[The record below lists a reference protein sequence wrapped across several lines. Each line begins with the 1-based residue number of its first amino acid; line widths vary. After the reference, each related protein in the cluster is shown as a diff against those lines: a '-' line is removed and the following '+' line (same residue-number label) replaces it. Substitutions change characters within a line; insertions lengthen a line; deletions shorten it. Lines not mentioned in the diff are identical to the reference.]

1 MTTISHDQ
9 YDKPINRKQ
18 WQSDSD
24 SPNCNVCQIRIIASI
39 LRSNKHHCRYCGKV
53 VCGSC
58 SINTSNTTHVLA
70 IDIKHRICDLCH
82 AKKKELK
89 ESMIKLSSHIPE
101 SVLQDSSDPIQ
112 ISPNVHMFVSSYR
125 SDHAM
130 YCYDA
135 INDKWTKKSKQKI
148 NKHSI
153 SQDIVAFNK
162 NTDEVYSISSKYSRF
177 PVQLKKI
184 NIKRKTVKSIELSSN
199 DHKIYEQALKDAK
212 CIVINDILHIIGGKQ
227 SNRHYILDETKCE
240 LIPQWSF
247 RGMNMLQGAGLVYL
261 ETKETLYLFGGI
273 IKERLTLRFDRK
285 SNCIYKCYPS
295 NSNMTKCVWKKLDV
309 KMPFKTSDIVVTSCK
324 NDKYILLFDTGLFT
338 QDIYIFDVDKEKF
351 IKSLVKCP
359 ISGSVMSD
367 AKAFVPNNYTYKT
380 HKMNTLLYGYFHA
393 TNTSYASYHISTD
406 IINLI
411 STFISFGG
419 EFVHIFGGLVDNST
433 HWKIN
438 INYILNNVKT
448 NKEINLFGFLR
459 ALGGLRG
466 ILDSR

>member
-39 LRSNKHHCRYCGKV
+39 FRSNKHHCRYCGKV
-53 VCGSC
+53 VCSSC
-58 SINTSNTTHVLA
+58 SINTSNATHVLA

-101 SVLQDSSDPIQ
+101 SVLRHSSDPIQ

-130 YCYDA
+130 YCYNA
-135 INDKWTKKSKQKI
+135 INDRWTKKSKQKI

-212 CIVINDILHIIGGKQ
+212 CIVINDILHIIGGRQ
-227 SNRHYILDETKCE
+227 SNRHYILDETTPLQINELKNIFKHQTNETTCKCE
-240 LIPQWSF
+240 LVPQWSF
-247 RGMNMLQGAGLVYL
+247 CGMDMLRGAGLVYL

-273 IKERLTLRFDRK
+273 IKE
-285 SNCIYKCYPS
+285 SH
-295 NSNMTKCVWKKLDV
+295 
-309 KMPFKTSDIVVTSCK
+309 
-324 NDKYILLFDTGLFT
+324 LFSSRS
-338 QDIYIFDVDKEKF
+338 QD
-351 IKSLVKCP
+351 
-359 ISGSVMSD
+359 
-367 AKAFVPNNYTYKT
+367 
-380 HKMNTLLYGYFHA
+380 
-393 TNTSYASYHISTD
+393 
-406 IINLI
+406 
-411 STFISFGG
+411 
-419 EFVHIFGGLVDNST
+419 
-433 HWKIN
+433 
-438 INYILNNVKT
+438 
-448 NKEINLFGFLR
+448 
-459 ALGGLRG
+459 
-466 ILDSR
+466 

>member
-162 NTDEVYSISSKYSRF
+162 NTDEVYSISSQYSKLAL
-177 PVQLKKI
+177 QLKKI
-184 NIKRKTVKSIELSSN
+184 NVFRKTVKCIELSSW
-199 DHKIYEQALKDAK
+199 QVPQGAK

-273 IKERLTLRFDRK
+273 IKEQSYLFGGNSNK
-285 SNCIYKCYPS
+285 NSNCIYKCYPS
-295 NSNMTKCVWKKLDV
+295 NCNMTKCVWKKLDV
-309 KMPFKTSDIVVTSCK
+309 KMPFTLSDIVISSCK
-324 NDKYILLFDTGLFT
+324 NDKYILLVVYKG
-338 QDIYIFDVDKEKF
+338 IYIFDVDKEKF
-351 IKSLVKCP
+351 IKSLVRCP
-359 ISGSVMSD
+359 IGWRVSG
-367 AKAFVPNNYTYKT
+367 ANYKAFVPNIYNT
-380 HKMNTLLYGYFHA
+380 HRMNTLLYGYFHA
-393 TNTSYASYHISTD
+393 TNTSYASYHISID

-411 STFISFGG
+411 AIFIGFDDG
-419 EFVHIFGGLVDNST
+419 EFVHIFRGLSTDNST

>member
-9 YDKPINRKQ
+9 YDKPINKKQ
-18 WQSDSD
+18 WQSDSY

-39 LRSNKHHCRYCGKV
+39 FRSNKHHCRYCGKV

-58 SINTSNTTHVLA
+58 SINTSNTTHVLV
-70 IDIKHRICDLCH
+70 IDVKHRICDLCD

-130 YCYDA
+130 YCYNA
-135 INDKWTKKSKQKI
+135 INDKWNKKLKQKI
-148 NKHSI
+148 NK
-153 SQDIVAFNK
+153 DIVAFNK
-162 NTDEVYSISSKYSRF
+162 NTDEVYSISSEYSRF

-184 NIKRKTVKSIELSSN
+184 NIKRKTVKSIELSSI
-199 DHKIYEQALKDAK
+199 DHNIRDQVLKDAK
-212 CIVINDILHIIGGKQ
+212 CIVINDILHIIGGTQ
-227 SNRHYILDETKCE
+227 SNIHYILDETKCE

-273 IKERLTLRFDRK
+273 IKESYIE

-295 NSNMTKCVWKKLDV
+295 NSNMTKCVRKKLDV
-309 KMPFKTSDIVVTSCK
+309 KMPYTTYDIVITSCK

-351 IKSLVKCP
+351 MKGLVKCP
-359 ISGSVMSD
+359 IGWAISD

-393 TNTSYASYHISTD
+393 TNTSYASCHISTD

-419 EFVHIFGGLVDNST
+419 EFVHIFGGLVDDST
-433 HWKIN
+433 HWK
-438 INYILNNVKT
+438 
-448 NKEINLFGFLR
+448 
-459 ALGGLRG
+459 
-466 ILDSR
+466 